1 MKTEAPDNVSLLYVE
16 DDTAT
21 REMVTKTLQMN
32 GFNCSVAKN
41 GREGLELYRRHLPEI
56 VLSDIMMPVMS
67 GLEMAR
73 AIRSEFPDAQFI
85 FTTALGDSKS
95 ILEAVDIGVTQYVV
109 KPLDL
114 SKLMAAI
121 SRTVTIIRLKAE
133 ADRVKNLEAI
143 SILAGG
149 LAHDFN
155 NLLQVVIGYVGLAK
169 KRVEPGSTAYTH
181 LDMAESVSKEARD
194 LGKRLGTLARGE
206 SGTRQKMSL
215 TPVIT
220 YSVEAAL
227 SGTSITPIFDLP
239 PDLPQLSIDKTQ
251 MEQVVSNLTVNA
263 VDAMPQGGE
272 LNIAARVSTLSLGSS
287 LMLPP
292 GDYVQITFSDKGK
305 GIQPEHLDKIF
316 NPYFTTKGM
325 DFNKGR
331 GLGLSICHA
340 IISMHGGQI
349 SAYNSSDAGATFS
362 IWLPVSDGIT
372 EKSRI

>member
-1 MKTEAPDNVSLLYVE
+1 MNKEAPDNVSLLYVE

-32 GFNCSVAKN
+32 GFNCVVAKN

-109 KPLDL
+109 KPLEL

-133 ADRVKNLEAI
+133 AERVKNLEAI

-220 YSVEAAL
+220 YGVEAAL

-239 PDLPQLSIDKTQ
+239 PDLPQLSIDKIQ

-292 GDYVQITFSDKGK
+292 GDYVQITFSDKGE
-305 GIQPEHLDKIF
+305 GIKPEHLDKIF

-362 IWLPVSDGIT
+362 IWLPVSDGMT
-372 EKSRI
+372 EESRI